1 MKPAPHSAVS
11 RSPQTASCGWLWALL
26 AFVVCLAAISRQSLW
41 IDEALTAAKA
51 SQADLRGWWQAM
63 LADKASDLQMPLYMI
78 YMWGFAKIA
87 GASEWALRAANIP
100 WFVAGIVAF
109 IAALPQSKK
118 LVFALVA
125 LASPFA
131 WYYLDEA
138 RPYAMQLGASL
149 VIFAALDRL
158 NHHENLSARQERR
171 WIAAFFFGIISLCGS
186 SLLGMI
192 WAGTACLSL
201 PMLLPWQRLG
211 EMARSHCAACLF
223 ALGWLVAIGLYY
235 LWTLK
240 LGARASDVG
249 QTDARNV
256 MFIAYE
262 LFGLSGLGPGRL
274 EIRANGLRAFVPF
287 AKQLAL
293 YGAVI
298 FDLLILGGWQIY
310 RSQTRRRLL
319 SLGAVITLPMLT
331 ILGAGLTQHFRVLG
345 RHFTPLLPVVLFILC
360 LGLSARWSR
369 RHWISK
375 PLVFA
380 FVILSVISCVSFRLA
395 ARHQKDDYR
404 DAAAYANRALQSGQV
419 VWWNAGREGAVYYQ
433 VPITDAPGKK
443 ARALWLMNPTP
454 STLAGLPV
462 PELIVASKP
471 DVYDGRGAAAEY
483 LRQNHY
489 LKLATLPAFTIWQ
502 SAAALAEAHTS
513 SSLANL
519 IE

>member
-1 MKPAPHSAVS
+1 MKPASQPADS
-11 RSPQTASCGWLWALL
+11 RSPQTASYVWLWALL

-51 SQADLRGWWQAM
+51 SQSDLRGWWQAM

-87 GASEWALRAANIP
+87 GVSEWALRAANIP
-100 WFVAGIVAF
+100 WFVAGIAAF
-109 IAALPQSKK
+109 IAALPSSKK
-118 LVFALVA
+118 IAFALVA
-125 LASPFA
+125 LACPFA

-149 VIFAALDRL
+149 ITFAALYRL
-158 NHHENLSARQERR
+158 SRIENLSAQQESR

-192 WAGTACLSL
+192 WAGAACLSL
-201 PMLLPWQRLG
+201 PVLFSWQRLG
-211 EMARSHCAACLF
+211 EMARSHRAVCLF
-223 ALGWLVAIGLYY
+223 ALSWLVAIGLYY

-249 QTDARNV
+249 RTDARNV

-274 EIRANGLRAFVPF
+274 EIRADGLSAFVPF

-298 FDLLILGGWQIY
+298 LDLLILGGWQIY

-319 SLGAVITLPMLT
+319 SLGAVVALPMLA
-331 ILGAGLTQHFRVLG
+331 ILGAGLMQHFRVLG
-345 RHFTPLLPVVLFILC
+345 RHFTPLLPVVLFVLC

-375 PLVFA
+375 PLLFA
-380 FVILSVISCVSFRLA
+380 FVILSIASCMSFRLA
-395 ARHQKDDYR
+395 VRHQKDDYR
-404 DAAAYANRALQSGQV
+404 DAAVYANRALQSGQV

-433 VPITDAPGKK
+433 VPIADAPGKK
-443 ARALWLMNPTP
+443 SYALLADESYASNACHFARSRTHHCLQT
-454 STLAGLPV
+454 
-462 PELIVASKP
+462 
-471 DVYDGRGAAAEY
+471 GR
-483 LRQNHY
+483 L
-489 LKLATLPAFTIWQ
+489 
-502 SAAALAEAHTS
+502 
-513 SSLANL
+513 
-519 IE
+519 